1 MAASFILLLLPIL
14 RRRRRNKPDSLV
26 NRRPLQKRV
35 VRVNASVV
43 LVQGRWALESDLA
56 LEFFYVRFAQ
66 LVVLSCTQREE
77 RERERE
83 ESRVSRTRARVHTKR
98 IQKHSKQ
105 RERRHHHHHHH
116 QKEGERAKHDARTNE
131 PSSRVTKK
139 FFFFFFFFFLIF
151 NPYLLLSVFRCHL
164 NARRTSIEHRME
176 AKKWATQL

>member
-77 RERERE
+77 GERERE
-83 ESRVSRTRARVHTKR
+83 ESRVSRTRARVHEKN
-98 IQKHSKQ
+98 SKTLLSKEKDDIIIITIIIRKKENARNTT
-105 RERRHHHHHHH
+105 RERTNRRRARQRNSSSSFNLPNHL
-116 QKEGERAKHDARTNE
+116 QPLPPLVGLPVSPQRAKD
-131 PSSRVTKK
+131 VD
-139 FFFFFFFFFLIF
+139 
-151 NPYLLLSVFRCHL
+151 
-164 NARRTSIEHRME
+164 
-176 AKKWATQL
+176 

>member
-83 ESRVSRTRARVHTKR
+83 REKSLASAGRARGSTRKEF
-98 IQKHSKQ
+98 KNTLSKEKDDIIIIIIIIRKKENARNTTHERTNRRRARQ
-105 RERRHHHHHHH
+105 RNSSSSFNLPNL
-116 QKEGERAKHDARTNE
+116 QPLPPLVGLPVSPQRAKD
-131 PSSRVTKK
+131 VD
-139 FFFFFFFFFLIF
+139 
-151 NPYLLLSVFRCHL
+151 
-164 NARRTSIEHRME
+164 
-176 AKKWATQL
+176 

>member
-83 ESRVSRTRARVHTKR
+83 REKSLASAGRARGSTKR
-98 IQKHSKQ
+98 IQISD
-105 RERRHHHHHHH
+105 REKDNIIIFLAAWWRK
-116 QKEGERAKHDARTNE
+116 KENARNTTKTNE
-131 PSSRVTKK
+131 PSRV
-139 FFFFFFFFFLIF
+139 
-151 NPYLLLSVFRCHL
+151 
-164 NARRTSIEHRME
+164 A
-176 AKKWATQL
+176 

>member
-14 RRRRRNKPDSLV
+14 RRRRRNKSDSLV
-26 NRRPLQKRV
+26 SRRPLQKRV

-83 ESRVSRTRARVHTKR
+83 REREESRVSRTRARVHTKR

-105 RERRHHHHHHH
+105 RERRHHH
-116 QKEGERAKHDARTNE
+116 
-131 PSSRVTKK
+131 
-139 FFFFFFFFFLIF
+139 
-151 NPYLLLSVFRCHL
+151 
-164 NARRTSIEHRME
+164 
-176 AKKWATQL
+176 

>member
-26 NRRPLQKRV
+26 SRRPLQKRV

-77 RERERE
+77 REK
-83 ESRVSRTRARVHTKR
+83 SLASGRARGSTKR
-98 IQKHSKQ
+98 IQICREKDFNIIFIRKCIKPSDFFTSFIWFWITKTGHYYSHSWFSIPF
-105 RERRHHHHHHH
+105 
-116 QKEGERAKHDARTNE
+116 NL
-131 PSSRVTKK
+131 KK
-139 FFFFFFFFFLIF
+139 F
-151 NPYLLLSVFRCHL
+151 LLSLL
-164 NARRTSIEHRME
+164 NSFAAAFDVIKFSDKSKSLIIF
-176 AKKWATQL
+176 K

>member
-26 NRRPLQKRV
+26 SRRPLQKRV

-77 RERERE
+77 RER
-83 ESRVSRTRARVHTKR
+83 RVSRQDAREGPRKEFKYAERKTTSSFSR
-98 IQKHSKQ
+98 
-105 RERRHHHHHHH
+105 RGERRRTR
-116 QKEGERAKHDARTNE
+116 ETRRTNE
-131 PSSRVTKK
+131 PPRVAKK
-139 FFFFFFFFFLIF
+139 FFLLLILLF
-151 NPYLLLSVFRCHL
+151 NPCLLLSVFRCHL

-176 AKKWATQL
+176 AKKWR

>member
-83 ESRVSRTRARVHTKR
+83 REESRVSRTRARVHEKN
-98 IQKHSKQ
+98 SKTLLSKEKDDIIIITIIIRKKENARNTT
-105 RERRHHHHHHH
+105 RERTNRRRAR
-116 QKEGERAKHDARTNE
+116 QRNSSSSNLPNLQPLPPLVGLPVSPQRAKD
-131 PSSRVTKK
+131 VD
-139 FFFFFFFFFLIF
+139 
-151 NPYLLLSVFRCHL
+151 
-164 NARRTSIEHRME
+164 
-176 AKKWATQL
+176 

>member
-83 ESRVSRTRARVHTKR
+83 REREESRVSRTRARVHTKR

-105 RERRHHHHHHH
+105 RERRHHH
-116 QKEGERAKHDARTNE
+116 
-131 PSSRVTKK
+131 
-139 FFFFFFFFFLIF
+139 
-151 NPYLLLSVFRCHL
+151 
-164 NARRTSIEHRME
+164 
-176 AKKWATQL
+176 

>member
-83 ESRVSRTRARVHTKR
+83 REKSLASAGRARGSTRKEF
-98 IQKHSKQ
+98 KNTLSKEKDDIINIIIIIRKKENARNTTHERTNRRRARQ
-105 RERRHHHHHHH
+105 RNSSSSFNLPNHL
-116 QKEGERAKHDARTNE
+116 QPLPPLVGLPVSPQRAKD
-131 PSSRVTKK
+131 VD
-139 FFFFFFFFFLIF
+139 
-151 NPYLLLSVFRCHL
+151 
-164 NARRTSIEHRME
+164 
-176 AKKWATQL
+176 

>member
-14 RRRRRNKPDSLV
+14 RRRRRNEPDSLV
-26 NRRPLQKRV
+26 SRRPLQKRV

-77 RERERE
+77 REREK
-83 ESRVSRTRARVHTKR
+83 SLASGRARGSTKR
-98 IQKHSKQ
+98 IQISD
-105 RERRHHHHHHH
+105 REKDNIIIFLAAWWR
-116 QKEGERAKHDARTNE
+116 KNTTKTNE
-131 PSSRVTKK
+131 PSRVAKK
-139 FFFFFFFFFLIF
+139 FFLLILLLILF

-176 AKKWATQL
+176 AKKWR

>member
-1 MAASFILLLLPIL
+1 MKMAASFILLLLPIL

-83 ESRVSRTRARVHTKR
+83 RRVSRQQDAREGLRKEFKNTLSKEKDDIIIIIIRKKENARNTTHERTNRRRAR
-98 IQKHSKQ
+98 Q
-105 RERRHHHHHHH
+105 RNSSSSNLPNL
-116 QKEGERAKHDARTNE
+116 QPLPPLVGLPVSPQRAKD
-131 PSSRVTKK
+131 VD
-139 FFFFFFFFFLIF
+139 
-151 NPYLLLSVFRCHL
+151 
-164 NARRTSIEHRME
+164 
-176 AKKWATQL
+176 